1 MTRLRRSDVRP
12 PPFEEVAHTA
22 DRALRIRGGDW
33 PELFA
38 NAARGLNS
46 LMAAHAPEPTLM
58 REIALE
64 AIDLES
70 LLVAWLSELA
80 FQAETD
86 ALLFTRFEFRRLT
99 VDALNAL
106 AHGGRAAHIDRHV
119 KAVTFHGLSIAP
131 EAAGW
136 VTTVV
141 FDV

>member
-1 MTRLRRSDVRP
+1 MNAPPRTDVRP

-22 DRALRIRGGDW
+22 DRSLRIRGGDW
-33 PELFA
+33 AELFA
-38 NAARGLNS
+38 NAAAGMNS
-46 LMAAHAPEPTLM
+46 LMGPHAPDPTLT

-80 FQAETD
+80 FWAETE
-86 ALLFTRFEFRRLT
+86 ALVFTRFEFRRLT
-99 VDALNAL
+99 REALTAL
-106 AHGGRAAHIDRHV
+106 AHGCRADRIDRHV

-131 EAAGW
+131 EAGGW